1 MKRSGMTNTLRRLVR
16 RVFPAPGW
24 ALLIFGACII
34 VCLAMKNWLA
44 ASWAFTAG
52 AWCQA
57 KYESDQANAAGQTP
71 AARKDG

>member
-16 RVFPAPGW
+16 RVFPAPWW
-24 ALLIFGACII
+24 ALLIFGACI

-57 KYESDQANAAGQTP
+57 KYESDQANSVVGQVP
-71 AARKDG
+71 